1 MNILAF
7 DTCLDAC
14 SAAVGRGGD
23 GAVYG
28 ARDLMRRGHAEALM
42 PMIEHVM
49 AEAGLGFGDIDR
61 IAVTH
66 GPGTFTGTRL
76 GISAALGFAVARAIP
91 VATVSSLA
99 VVARGAAMA
108 LGGAAASYA
117 GIAVV
122 RDARRERV
130 YLEITD
136 NGGRSAEGPRL
147 LALDDALAAIEGRGL
162 FAFGSG
168 VGVLEARAERPIA
181 GAVTEWPVPPPEAVD
196 EPDARFLLDF
206 AAGLP
211 VSLDPAPLYL
221 RPPDAKPAAPLAP
234 FLAGTAATA
243 TNRDA

>member
-1 MNILAF
+1 
-7 DTCLDAC
+7 
-14 SAAVGRGGD
+14 V
-23 GAVYG
+23 
-28 ARDLMRRGHAEALM
+28 RDLMRRGHAEALM
-42 PMIEHVM
+42 PMIERVM
-49 AEAGLGFGDIDR
+49 AEAGLGFDDLDR
-61 IAVTH
+61 IAITH

-76 GISAALGFAVARAIP
+76 GISAALGFAVARVIP

-99 VVARGAAMA
+99 VVARGAAVA
-108 LGGAAASYA
+108 LGDAAAAYA

-136 NGGRSAEGPRL
+136 NGGRPAEAPRL
-147 LALDDALAAIEGRGL
+147 LALDDALAAIEGRGH
-162 FAFGSG
+162 FAVGSG
-168 VGVLEARAERPIA
+168 VGALEARVGGSIR

-196 EPDARFLLDF
+196 EPDARFLLYL

-221 RPPDAKPAAPLAP
+221 RPPDAKPAAPPAP
-234 FLAGTAATA
+234 FLAGPAATA

>member
-14 SAAVGRGGD
+14 SAAVSRGGH

-28 ARDLMRRGHAEALM
+28 VRELMRRGHAEAVM

-49 AEAGLGFGDIDR
+49 AEAGMGFDDLDR

-99 VVARGAAMA
+99 VVARGAAVA
-108 LGGAAASYA
+108 LGHSAATHA

-122 RDARRERV
+122 RDARRDRV

-136 NGGRSAEGPRL
+136 NGGRPAEGPRL
-147 LALDDALAAIEGRGL
+147 LALDDALAAIEGRDI

-168 VGVLEARAERPIA
+168 VSALEARAGGSIQGVA
-181 GAVTEWPVPPPEAVD
+181 TGWPVPPPDAVD
-196 EPDARFLLDF
+196 EPDARFLLDL

-211 VSLDPAPLYL
+211 ASLDPSPLYL
-221 RPPDAKPAAPLAP
+221 RPPDAKPAALLAP
-234 FLAGTAATA
+234 FLAGRAAIR